1 MMGVLNISSKQLQS
15 LQLKLIL
22 FIGRK
27 YHVSQAYKNI
37 QEAVGVQANVWW
49 LMNDSVF
56 FLNYFFVTNFCK
68 FFICRFNP
76 GLNMATIRQAI
87 NETIERGISNKC
99 VSFLIDMSVINSNL
113 TSIKLWTFAG
123 NFSLTNAQLSLS
135 IFLVRMPAPTR
146 LRDLIRQIRAAKTQA
161 EERAV
166 VNRECAYIRSTFR
179 EEDSVWR
186 CRNIAKL
193 FYIHM
198 LGYPA
203 HFGQLECLKLIASP
217 KFTDKRIGYLGAMLL
232 LDERQDVHLLI
243 TNCLKK

>member
-1 MMGVLNISSKQLQS
+1 
-15 LQLKLIL
+15 
-22 FIGRK
+22 
-27 YHVSQAYKNI
+27 
-37 QEAVGVQANVWW
+37 
-49 LMNDSVF
+49 
-56 FLNYFFVTNFCK
+56 
-68 FFICRFNP
+68 
-76 GLNMATIRQAI
+76 
-87 NETIERGISNKC
+87 
-99 VSFLIDMSVINSNL
+99 
-113 TSIKLWTFAG
+113 
-123 NFSLTNAQLSLS
+123 
-135 IFLVRMPAPTR
+135 MPTPTR

-243 TNCLKK
+243 TNCLKKLVAGMLFRS

>member
-1 MMGVLNISSKQLQS
+1 MR
-15 LQLKLIL
+15 
-22 FIGRK
+22 F
-27 YHVSQAYKNI
+27 H
-37 QEAVGVQANVWW
+37 
-49 LMNDSVF
+49 
-56 FLNYFFVTNFCK
+56 
-68 FFICRFNP
+68 FFIRFISFFTCTEYNP
-76 GLNMATIRQAI
+76 
-87 NETIERGISNKC
+87 EISKDAY
-99 VSFLIDMSVINSNL
+99 VILLSHYQYFILTYFPFSSSFFPITMLL
-113 TSIKLWTFAG
+113 L
-123 NFSLTNAQLSLS
+123 
-135 IFLVRMPAPTR
+135 FLVRMPTPTR

-243 TNCLKK
+243 TNCLKKFVSTLLLFMSLSFL